1 MKITIKTRNNT
12 FNAEVDNI
20 FGDPNLTDMA
30 QMLKGLL
37 VSAGF
42 HPNNVDDLFNT
53 EDQWFTDKEQE
64 ENLQGHLKDDRYN
77 EGYAKGRDEALY
89 SRKVQEFQENL
100 YRPERTH
107 YEHDDYDIFT

>member
-1 MKITIKTRNNT
+1 MKITIKTRDNI

-20 FGDPNLTDMA
+20 FGDANLDDVA

-42 HPNNVDDLFNT
+42 HPSNVDDLFNAG
-53 EDQWFTDKEQE
+53 DSWFTEKEQE
-64 ENLQGHLKDDRYN
+64 ENLQGHLKNDRYN
-77 EGYAKGRDEALY
+77 EGYTKGWDDALH

-100 YRPERTH
+100 YRPERV
-107 YEHDDYDIFT
+107 EDEDDEYDIFK